1 MHTKSYIVAS
11 DIDVYT
17 KSYIVPNNG
26 WGQEGNKLKD
36 SKDQAYDRHTGP
48 LPHCLFKKLKKKKS
62 KHNAVCHCSWLF
74 NIAIIYPVLKMK
86 CFSKAPVLY
95 DEAIYEKCL

>member
-48 LPHCLFKKLKKKKS
+48 LPHRLFKKLKKN
-62 KHNAVCHCSWLF
+62 HYTMQFATAVGYLTSL
-74 NIAIIYPVLKMK
+74 
-86 CFSKAPVLY
+86 
-95 DEAIYEKCL
+95 